1 MKKLVLALCLVLGL
15 TACGE
20 KKDAP
25 QTGEKPTVKIGASL
39 PLSGDYARI
48 GQANQKAIL
57 MALDKWKE
65 KDTKYNYE
73 VVFEDDQ
80 MAPQKA
86 ASITNKFINVD
97 KVKAILSTWGVVAPV
112 IADISD
118 RNKVISMTCAAM
130 SEVVKPYYSFNH
142 FTQNDKISEKLVPL
156 LKKKGIKKVVLVSSN
171 TSAMAEK
178 IDVLKS
184 LLEKNNIEV
193 LKTELYNLSETDFR
207 LSIQKLEQYNPD
219 AYIDLVMM
227 PGTVNFITQFQ
238 QITQGKRDIIG
249 IHVFY
254 EMPQKYWPLVNGKYS
269 VRDTNGTAEF
279 SKMFEEKTGIENQP
293 CNGNH
298 FDNID
303 LLIWAFENT
312 SVREGENVPTTE
324 DVVKTLHNI
333 KNWQGAV
340 GKISVDDRG
349 IINSEA
355 ILEIYQ
361 DGKPVAIEE

>member
-1 MKKLVLALCLVLGL
+1 
-15 TACGE
+15 
-20 KKDAP
+20 
-25 QTGEKPTVKIGASL
+25 
-39 PLSGDYARI
+39 
-48 GQANQKAIL
+48 
-57 MALDKWKE
+57 
-65 KDTKYNYE
+65 
-73 VVFEDDQ
+73 
-80 MAPQKA
+80 
-86 ASITNKFINVD
+86 
-97 KVKAILSTWGVVAPV
+97 
-112 IADISD
+112 
-118 RNKVISMTCAAM
+118 
-130 SEVVKPYYSFNH
+130 
-142 FTQNDKISEKLVPL
+142 
-156 LKKKGIKKVVLVSSN
+156 
-171 TSAMAEK
+171 MAEK

-207 LSIQKLEQYNPD
+207 LSIQKLEQSNPD
-219 AYIDLVMM
+219 AYIDMVMM
-227 PGTVNFITQFQ
+227 PGTVNFINQFQ
-238 QITQGKRDIIG
+238 QITQGKREIIG

-254 EMPQKYWPLVNGKYS
+254 EMPQKYWSLVNGRYS

-312 SVREGENVPTTE
+312 SVREGENIPTTE

-333 KNWQGAV
+333 KNWEGAV
-340 GKISVDDRG
+340 GKISVDERG